1 MDKKRS
7 AEIISLL
14 RSRYGDAK
22 PALEYRTL
30 YELCIAVVLSAQ
42 TTDKQVNTVTPLLFS
57 RYPDF
62 ASLALANVSD
72 LEKIIHSTGFY
83 KNKASNISKLA
94 KKVVSDFEGKLPG
107 RRDQLE
113 SLPGVGRKTTNVI
126 LSQGFGIPALAVDT
140 HVGRLARRLGY
151 TEEENPDR
159 VEKALCSF
167 IPEKDWTQSHLLFII
182 HGRTVCMAKNPD
194 CSCCPVEKLCPS
206 ANPCR

>member
-140 HVGRLARRLGY
+140 HVGRLCLLF
-151 TEEENPDR
+151 TEEPSVWR
-159 VEKALCSF
+159 K
-167 IPEKDWTQSHLLFII
+167 IPTAAAAPLKSSARQ
-182 HGRTVCMAKNPD
+182 RTPAVDIPAMEP
-194 CSCCPVEKLCPS
+194 
-206 ANPCR
+206 